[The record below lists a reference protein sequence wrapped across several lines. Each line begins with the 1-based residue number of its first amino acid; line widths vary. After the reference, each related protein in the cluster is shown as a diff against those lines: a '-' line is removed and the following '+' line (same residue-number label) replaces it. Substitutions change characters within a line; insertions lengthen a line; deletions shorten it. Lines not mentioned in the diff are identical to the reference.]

1 MIFQLSNLTIK
12 GRLMLLTTLMLA
24 GLLVATGVGIN
35 KMTSIGA
42 EIEGISE
49 RDLPLT
55 IIISE
60 ITVHQ
65 LEQAVAFERLLRYG
79 EHLVA
84 STGQNAHA
92 AEEFKKAVSHF
103 HDYSNKVN
111 EELERADKMAVEA
124 QEKAATAEEKKEF
137 KKVDEMLL
145 TLKRHHA
152 SYEEHVDEAIDLI
165 KQGKLDIAL
174 GKAED
179 IEVEENKL
187 NAEVEE
193 LLKEIETFTEHAA
206 AEALHHEQTGLNN
219 LMLISGA
226 TIFVALLLAFLI
238 IRSILNPVNLMI
250 KAVDNL
256 RDGDGDLTYRLPA
269 DGRDE
274 LNTMARSLN
283 GFLQKIHDVLVEVR
297 ASIDNMASASN
308 QVSATSQNLS
318 QGSSEQAAS
327 VEETSSSLEEMSA
340 SISQNAENARDTD
353 AIASGSSQQ
362 AEEGGLAVRD
372 TVTAMKSIAE
382 KVSLIEDIAY
392 KTNLLALN
400 AAIEAARA
408 GEHGKGFAVVAD
420 EVRKLAERSQ
430 SSAQEISDLSSKS
443 VQVAERAGMLI
454 DEIVPGIR
462 KTADLVQEISAS
474 SDQQATGVSQ
484 VSAAMEQLDKV
495 AQESA
500 SASEELASTAE
511 EMNSQV
517 QSLVAT
523 IGFFK
528 LDNSQSRL
536 APRSYSAQAQH
547 SANPAYSSALHEHV
561 DEKEFERIKVA

>member
-1 MIFQLSNLTIK
+1 
-12 GRLMLLTTLMLA
+12 MLLTTLMLA
-24 GLLVATGVGIN
+24 GLLVAVAVAIN
-35 KMTSIGA
+35 KISAIGDEIKSISDQYIPLTRSVS
-42 EIEGISE
+42 EIAVQQLELGISFE
-49 RDLPLT
+49 RMLRYANYASITEGDNSLSRESYKAAVSRFNEITPLVDET
-55 IIISE
+55 MDRAAKIISE
-60 ITVHQ
+60 S
-65 LEQAVAFERLLRYG
+65 LE
-79 EHLVA
+79 
-84 STGQNAHA
+84 T
-92 AEEFKKAVSHF
+92 
-103 HDYSNKVN
+103 
-111 EELERADKMAVEA
+111 A
-124 QEKAATAEEKKEF
+124 QSIEVKKEF
-137 KKVDEMLL
+137 KKLDEMLV
-145 TLKRHHA
+145 TIKRHHH
-152 SYEEHVDEAIDLI
+152 SYDEHVHETMELI
-165 KQGKLDIAL
+165 AQGKTGLAMSKSD
-174 GKAED
+174 D
-179 IEVEENKL
+179 IEVEQSKL
-187 NAEVEE
+187 DAEVEE
-193 LLKEIETFTEHAA
+193 TLKEIEDFTEQSVS
-206 AEALHHEQTGLNN
+206 EALHHEQTALNN
-219 LMLISGA
+219 LILVSGCTLLI
-226 TIFVALLLAFLI
+226 ALVLSLLI

-372 TVTAMKSIAE
+372 TVGAMKSIAE

-511 EMNSQV
+511 EMNAQV
-517 QSLVAT
+517 QQLVAT

-536 APRSYSAQAQH
+536 APRTYNAQGQH
-547 SANPAYSSALHEHV
+547 PVNPAYSSSLHEHV